1 MSREEAL
8 CLMKLIFISILYKQ
22 VHPIISIRHMKNTN
36 QTASTVV
43 QYSRDGANI
52 KKNIIVIMLYHI

>member
-1 MSREEAL
+1 
-8 CLMKLIFISILYKQ
+8 
-22 VHPIISIRHMKNTN
+22 MKNTN